1 MRRQG
6 IQLSVFLYV
15 LKTSSDPFIVLYQP
29 LHGQRGARLFILG
42 WMYKNVV
49 LSATSEGFVPAVA
62 FDLQLVDSF
71 CLFQILLI
79 FLSVVFNQIPRKRR
93 LVQIASD
100 NFSVAKL
107 QYVYLPLIA
116 FSRCPN
122 PIHTNLICS
131 IAAIVVDAVNVVL
144 CCNGEHSGL

>member
-1 MRRQG
+1 MPRQG

-49 LSATSEGFVPAVA
+49 LSATFEGFVPAVA

-107 QYVYLPLIA
+107 QYVYLPLI
-116 FSRCPN
+116 SLHSPIGSLTKRCPLSSAEM
-122 PIHTNLICS
+122 TFSSRQRCKTLYS
-131 IAAIVVDAVNVVL
+131 
-144 CCNGEHSGL
+144 